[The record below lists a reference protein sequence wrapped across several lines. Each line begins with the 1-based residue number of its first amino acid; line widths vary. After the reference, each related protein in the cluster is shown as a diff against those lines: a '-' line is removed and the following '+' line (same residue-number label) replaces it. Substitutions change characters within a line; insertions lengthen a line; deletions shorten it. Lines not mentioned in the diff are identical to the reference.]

1 MEQNRYNLDATDKK
15 AGWDRQRALA
25 NGEDLKNKAM
35 AGKLMADMQQQ
46 QESNKLLDSLLKS
59 KGIPTPEHLLQWLM
73 ASQGKNV
80 TGLGQ

>member
-1 MEQNRYNLDATDKK
+1 
-15 AGWDRQRALA
+15 
-25 NGEDLKNKAM
+25 M

-59 KGIPTPEHLLQWLM
+59 KGNPTPEDLLQWLM